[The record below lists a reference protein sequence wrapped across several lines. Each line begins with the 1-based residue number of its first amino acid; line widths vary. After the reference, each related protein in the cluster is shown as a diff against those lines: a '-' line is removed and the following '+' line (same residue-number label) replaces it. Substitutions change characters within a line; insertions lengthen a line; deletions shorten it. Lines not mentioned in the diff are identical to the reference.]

1 MTGGHVDAID
11 MRKLSKVMDM
21 LYFLSVMVIMQM
33 YPFDKLVELYTL
45 KCVQFK
51 ICKLCHQKID
61 YLKKESENVKWS
73 SYCGKQFDSASE
85 S

>member
-1 MTGGHVDAID
+1 
-11 MRKLSKVMDM
+11 M

-51 ICKLCHQKID
+51 ICKLCHQKTD

-73 SYCGKQFDSASE
+73 SYCGKSVQQLLKKLNVAFSYNPTIPCFGV
-85 S
+85 